1 VPSGDPALGRIALA
15 VHAPG
20 HKPGGGGVALFEE
33 RDLARWGR
41 AARAWLVQDERRR
54 TIGLVVL
61 SVTVSI
67 AVSLIVTAVV
77 GLVSRRRA
85 PVRGD
90 VPPPD
95 VGEPLAE
102 FKPTAGSAVG
112 IPVMAAERDAAAAE
126 AAEGVGA

>member
-1 VPSGDPALGRIALA
+1 M
-15 VHAPG
+15 
-20 HKPGGGGVALFEE
+20 ALFEE
-33 RDLARWGR
+33 RELARWGR

-95 VGEPLAE
+95 VGEPLADI
-102 FKPTAGSAVG
+102 KPTAEPAVG
-112 IPVMAAERDAAAAE
+112 IPVMAAGGDAAAVE